1 MICYR
6 ETNEFVKRQKVK
18 AANSANAPN
27 PNNALQG
34 LEEHFEP
41 IRRGADKDQFAYQD
55 RIFSK
60 WACAMHTSTNGTVWY
75 DCKQVKFCNNCG
87 EKTFICPHKLSLQ
100 ESIIKI
106 HQNRLMKLNMLP
118 IYLNFSLTISI
129 LRADKILKAG

>member
-106 HQNRLMKLNMLP
+106 PPNTLYLKFSRPKLQYNQFMVNLF
-118 IYLNFSLTISI
+118 YNEF
-129 LRADKILKAG
+129 